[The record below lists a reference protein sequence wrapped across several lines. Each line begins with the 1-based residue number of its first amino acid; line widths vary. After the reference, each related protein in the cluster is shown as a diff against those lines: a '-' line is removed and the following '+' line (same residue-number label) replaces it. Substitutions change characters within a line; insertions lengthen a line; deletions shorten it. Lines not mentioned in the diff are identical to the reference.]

1 MTNEAIKREAEH
13 IIPPI
18 TMIILFPTLFVNMHA
33 TGPNVIDKP
42 YAKEAIHAEIMIYKN
57 KLFIILL

>member
-1 MTNEAIKREAEH
+1 
-13 IIPPI
+13 
-18 TMIILFPTLFVNMHA
+18 MIILFPTLFVNMHA

-57 KLFIILL
+57 KLLIILL